1 MVLAQRK
8 CGPLTRLIW
17 VLYFHFGIC
26 FHRKVSAKAWNGIS
40 FFKRNVLRNEISS
53 SISCPFGYGGT
64 IRQDVFHL
72 LFNRIFREPKHM
84 ENNHTT
90 HSDSEETRYRGTCTP
105 FIKMLRRNSP
115 YGNIIYMKIQLKVT
129 RKWPE
134 DLLSYRFILMKQICE
149 TGTIFQWK
157 IHERGT
163 SCQKW
168 YT

>member
-1 MVLAQRK
+1 ME
-8 CGPLTRLIW
+8 
-17 VLYFHFGIC
+17 H
-26 FHRKVSAKAWNGIS
+26 
-40 FFKRNVLRNEISS
+40 SS
-53 SISCPFGYGGT
+53 SSSCPFGYGGT
-64 IRQDVFHL
+64 TRQDVFLL

-90 HSDSEETRYRGTCTP
+90 HSDSEETRYRRTCTP
-105 FIKMLRRNSP
+105 FIKMLRRNTP

-134 DLLSYRFILMKQICE
+134 DHLSYRFILMKQICE
-149 TGTIFQWK
+149 KGTIFQWK

-168 YT
+168 YTWGKGLDLGAETAKLYWAVSPPPVPRAFHKLLGSFFGNF